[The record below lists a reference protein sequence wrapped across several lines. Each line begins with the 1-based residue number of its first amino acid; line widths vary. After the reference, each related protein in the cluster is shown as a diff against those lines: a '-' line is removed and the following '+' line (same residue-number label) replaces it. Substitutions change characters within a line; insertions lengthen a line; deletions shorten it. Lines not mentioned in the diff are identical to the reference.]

1 MRDAER
7 GSSPTAVRALY
18 SGAMAEVWRRLSSS
32 HVDDEVALVER
43 ALELGR
49 GANLLDVPCGEGR
62 HAIALAR
69 AGHRVCGVDLT
80 PAMLDRARAAARSAG
95 VAVEWR
101 LADMRALPPLGP
113 FDGAFCLGNS
123 FPDVD
128 RGGARRFLR
137 GVGAALR
144 PGGRLLLHTNAVYE
158 SIEGRSLGPVRLVLD
173 DLTLEV
179 ERRHLRDERC
189 LDFRYVMRAPAG
201 EERHSSTM
209 WLVAVDEL
217 RAMLA
222 SAGLRTLA
230 LWRDTARHPYR
241 AGAPD
246 LFVQAERIPDPGGTL
261 DVRDGDSHDD
271 RANHDAPDGRIGLRG
286 DRSRVVEADRRSR

>member
-1 MRDAER
+1 MRG
-7 GSSPTAVRALY
+7 GSSPAAVRALY
-18 SGAMAEVWRRLSSS
+18 SGAMAEVWRRLSTA

-49 GANLLDVPCGEGR
+49 GARLLDVPCGEGR

-80 PAMLDRARAAARSAG
+80 PAMLDRATAAARSAG

-101 LADMRALPPLGP
+101 LADMRDLPALGR

-128 RGGARRFLR
+128 RDGARSFLG
-137 GVGAALR
+137 GVAAALR
-144 PGGRLLLHTNAVYE
+144 PGARLLLHTNAVTE
-158 SIEGRSLGPVRLVLD
+158 SIEGRSLEPVRIALD
-173 DLTLEV
+173 DLTFEV
-179 ERRHLRDERC
+179 ERRHLRRDRC
-189 LDFRYVMRAPAG
+189 LEFLYVMRTPAG
-201 EERHSSTM
+201 EERHSSKM
-209 WLVAVDEL
+209 WLLGVDEL

-222 SAGLRTLA
+222 SAGLGTLA
-230 LWRDTARHPYR
+230 LWRDTARRPYR

-246 LFVQAERIPDPGGTL
+246 LFILAGRMPDPGGTL

-271 RANHDAPDGRIGLRG
+271 RANQDAPDGRIGHRG
-286 DRSRVVEADRRSR
+286 DRSRVVEAGRRSG